1 VTMMLPLI
9 PLAIAIAIVVE
20 IDRLLERGGGFVI
33 VLPVVRIPPRP
44 PPRRCSRRCLPLPR
58 FRRIHARTMSNDRPP
73 PTREAS
79 HRSLVFDVFDVS
91 RQF

>member
-44 PPRRCSRRCLPLPR
+44 PPVVVLAVVFLSLASGV
-58 FRRIHARTMSNDRPP
+58 F
-73 PTREAS
+73 TRE
-79 HRSLVFDVFDVS
+79 
-91 RQF
+91 Q